1 MHSLNTEDLRALSR
15 SSIQNSKNSVQN
27 TKPAEAIEKPKKSS
41 FLSAPSSLGISN
53 LLFGPNENENG
64 IGNGKI
70 IENSK
75 VAEKDLNQKKNVEN
89 TLSGNAKN
97 FLSAGVGRVFKR
109 TSDGQENR
117 PEKVLSPSDTP
128 PSSSSFFSPF
138 STANTKK
145 EHPKLDEN
153 IPDVC
158 EFLSLLEICFMH
170 GIRVKE
176 FHGVLPLWT
185 LLERL
190 RLLTPQVVASMSVVD
205 TTEERGRGS
214 KSDNHH
220 MKKNESSKLGAE
232 QEVKKN
238 SNSKDNIMASIRNK
252 FDNLSHHTEPI
263 TKSSIDNS
271 NTTEKHSHIKP
282 TITST
287 GAGIGA
293 GTDNMT
299 PVLTSNP
306 LRQSV
311 GAIASISSLRS
322 PVAKARAWI
331 RYSTSAYRSI

>member
-1 MHSLNTEDLRALSR
+1 
-15 SSIQNSKNSVQN
+15 VQK
-27 TKPAEAIEKPKKSS
+27 TKPVEEKPKKSS
-41 FLSAPSSLGISN
+41 FLVAPSSLGLSN
-53 LLFGPNENENG
+53 LLFGQNENTISN
-64 IGNGKI
+64 GNGKAA
-70 IENSK
+70 ENLK
-75 VAEKDLNQKKNVEN
+75 LAEKDVNQKKSSEN

-117 PEKVLSPSDTP
+117 PEKALSPSDTP
-128 PSSSSFFSPF
+128 LSSSSFFSPF
-138 STANTKK
+138 SSGTAKK
-145 EHPKLDEN
+145 DQPKLDES
-153 IPDVC
+153 IADVC

-190 RLLTPQVVASMSVVD
+190 RLLTPQIVASMSVID
-205 TTEERGRGS
+205 TNEGGGSS
-214 KSDNHH
+214 KSDINNI
-220 MKKNESSKLGAE
+220 KKNESNKLGSE

-252 FDNLSHHTEPI
+252 FDHLSHHTEAGVQNA
-263 TKSSIDNS
+263 TDNS
-271 NTTEKHSHIKP
+271 SNSSTTEKQNHSKP
-282 TITST
+282 TVT
-287 GAGIGA
+287 GT

-311 GAIASISSLRS
+311 GAIASISALRS

-331 RYSTSAYRSI
+331 RCMTSLL